1 VIHTDTVCEAKPLKG
16 ELLTVCPTKLNANA
30 VMEARVYLTSSQRA
44 SQHHTHS
51 YGHNE
56 GAVAKASSKQS
67 YLYYV

>member
-1 VIHTDTVCEAKPLKG
+1 MCEAKPLMG

-30 VMEARVYLTSSQRA
+30 VMEARVHQTLSQRA
-44 SQHHTHS
+44 SRHHTHS

-56 GAVAKASSKQS
+56 GAVAKAMRKQS